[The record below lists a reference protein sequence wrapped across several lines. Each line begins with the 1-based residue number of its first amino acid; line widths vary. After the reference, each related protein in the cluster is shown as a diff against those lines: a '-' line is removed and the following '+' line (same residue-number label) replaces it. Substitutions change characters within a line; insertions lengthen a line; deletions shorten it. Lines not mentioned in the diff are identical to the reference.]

1 MNQINQEGR
10 SKSKS
15 SFGLVLVFIGIAFLL
30 KTFGWLPHFHFRHWW
45 PVFMILLGLFIG
57 IQKWMIQK
65 QGSSTQHNQLE
76 SLFQDKIIEG
86 YQHRIVV
93 KDNGMIRI
101 IQAQDMHYVE
111 ACDDYIKIFTKDGYH
126 LKKSTLTKL
135 EQTFDPIQ
143 FIRVHR
149 SYFIPVSQL
158 LSIEPYEKDGHLA
171 LLQCGA
177 KVPVSKS
184 GFSKLKQVLGW

>member
-149 SYFIPVSQL
+149 SYFIPVAQL